1 MERMKI
7 KSIGQC
13 FLTLFP
19 FKIQIRPFFIPLCY
33 LQMNRIAIIAQPLMK
48 RSKIILNQHG
58 FCKTDKKSPMISQL
72 NFRAAI
78 NV

>member
-1 MERMKI
+1 
-7 KSIGQC
+7 
-13 FLTLFP
+13 
-19 FKIQIRPFFIPLCY
+19 
-33 LQMNRIAIIAQPLMK
+33 MNRIAIIAQPLMK

-58 FCKTDKKSPMISQL
+58 FCKTDKKSPLISQL